1 MKTSQNMIPPK
12 FALENHLFTAHGWK
26 IMHMNRDTPKYL
38 HPTFMKTY
46 KSHFHGACFKQPISK
61 WYSSEPFENR
71 TLCVIRATISC
82 NRLEGWTGVSGE
94 SPVNYYMSFSEIMLV
109 FLCLHPDGLLE
120 AVTAGVLYKVAHWL
134 GGEHSTTNNDHNAH
148 SYLIIYRHFK
158 LFTER
163 AL

>member
-1 MKTSQNMIPPK
+1 MEPVLSSPFPNDIPQN
-12 FALENHLFTAHGWK
+12 LL
-26 IMHMNRDTPKYL
+26 
-38 HPTFMKTY
+38 
-46 KSHFHGACFKQPISK
+46 
-61 WYSSEPFENR
+61 R
-71 TLCVIRATISC
+71 TGRCVIRATISC

-120 AVTAGVLYKVAHWL
+120 AVTAGVLYKVALWL

-163 AL
+163 AS